1 MVMDAKKILVVD
13 DDRIIQKTMSLK
25 LKTKGYQVLSALDGS
40 TAVSCVRKDVP
51 DLILLDINFPPDVAF
66 GFGGGVQWD
75 GFLIMTWL
83 RRMDEVKNT
92 PFIVMTGGDPSKYK
106 DRAIS
111 SGAVGFFQKPIN
123 YEELVI
129 AIRSALGEETD
140 AVAMATVAGAG
151 MIAGMGAGTGAGASM
166 GASMGAGAGAGAVT
180 GAVTGAVAGARTG
193 VVAGAPLS
201 PIDYVDLLATL
212 RKALDEDV
220 LATPPATGVGF

>member
-13 DDRIIQKTMSLK
+13 DDRIIQKTMALK

-40 TAVSCVRKDVP
+40 TAVSCVRKDIP
-51 DLILLDINFPPDVAF
+51 DLILLDINFPPDIAF

-106 DRAIS
+106 DRAIAA
-111 SGAVGFFQKPIN
+111 GAVGFFQKPIN

-129 AIRSALGEETD
+129 AIRRALGEETA
-140 AVAMATVAGAG
+140 AVATPAVASAGAVAEPAAVTGSVTSAGAG
-151 MIAGMGAGTGAGASM
+151 VVA
-166 GASMGAGAGAGAVT
+166 
-180 GAVTGAVAGARTG
+180 GAVAGARTS
-193 VVAGAPLS
+193 VAAGAPLS

-220 LATPPATGVGF
+220 LATPPAAGVGS